1 MVLGCNKLY
10 RTTSYSS
17 NFDKTNLNNLF
28 NDKCETCRTKYAVL
42 KELAIEN
49 SYPQIRLMLGLFKM
63 NKRNTPTISNIIFK
77 SWFKYS

>member
-1 MVLGCNKLY
+1 MINVKH
-10 RTTSYSS
+10 
-17 NFDKTNLNNLF
+17 
-28 NDKCETCRTKYAVL
+28 AVQRMQL